1 MDVLKA
7 VKESLEI
14 GVENGL
20 FVKTAVAMLKASST
34 TYVIIPGVTTG
45 VQQLTFVEEDK
56 ETALLSFKQ
65 FYTNETVKVRAGKYD
80 AAYVVNYPKYEII
93 PLKDVKQGDIISFGL
108 TGIPHGKVTFYKNYH
123 DTRKIHV
130 QFFDSVAGFERSFGF
145 QDENTPVWLFP
156 AKQEKTYKDLE
167 AENKD
172 LREKIAR
179 LELQLQKENTDVEPK
194 NCEYCAKEI
203 YDGLLNEH
211 TGDYYCDKDCLEV
224 ATGLTQEQTGAIYT
238 VFE

>member
-7 VKESLEI
+7 VNESLEI

-20 FVKTAVAMLKASST
+20 FIKTAVTMLKASPT

-45 VQQLTFVEEDK
+45 VQQLIFVEEDK

-108 TGIPHGKVTFYKNYH
+108 TGIPHGKVTYYKNYH
-123 DTRKIHV
+123 DTRKIEL
-130 QFFDSVAGFERSFGF
+130 QFFDAVAGFERSFGF

-156 AKQEKTYKDLE
+156 AKQEKTYKELE

-172 LREKIAR
+172 LRAKIAR
-179 LELQLQKENTDVEPK
+179 LEMELQKEDNDVKPK
-194 NCEYCAKEI
+194 HCSFCSEKI
-203 YDGLLNEH
+203 YDGLFVEH
-211 TGDYYCDKDCLEV
+211 TGDYYCDEECLEA
-224 ATGLTQEQTGAIYT
+224 ATHSTQEETGAFYT
-238 VFE
+238 TFA

>member
-1 MDVLKA
+1 MDTIKA

-20 FVKTAVAMLKASST
+20 FIKTAVVMLKASAT
-34 TYVIIPGVTTG
+34 TYVMVPGSLPGVH
-45 VQQLTFVEEDK
+45 QLVDIEMDK
-56 ETALLSFKQ
+56 DVATLSIKKH
-65 FYTNETVKVRAGKYD
+65 YSDEIVKLPAHKHD
-80 AAYVVNYPKYEII
+80 PAYVVNYPKYQII
-93 PLKDVKQGDIISFGL
+93 PLKDVKQGDTISFGL
-108 TGIPHGKVTFYKNYH
+108 TGIPHGKVTYYKNYH
-123 DTRKIHV
+123 DNRKIEL

-156 AKQEKTYKDLE
+156 AIQEKTYKELE

-172 LREKIAR
+172 LRAKIAR

-194 NCEYCAKEI
+194 HCSFCVEKI
-203 YDGLLNEH
+203 YAGLLVEH
-211 TGDYYCDKDCLEV
+211 TGDCYCDEGCLQE
-224 ATGLTQEQTGAIYT
+224 ATRSTQEETGAFYT